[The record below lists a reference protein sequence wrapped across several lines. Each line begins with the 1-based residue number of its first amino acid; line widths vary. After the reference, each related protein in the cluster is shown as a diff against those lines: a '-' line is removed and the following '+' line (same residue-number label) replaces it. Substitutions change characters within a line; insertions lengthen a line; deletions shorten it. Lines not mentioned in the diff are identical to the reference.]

1 MVWGKVSEKFLTLSI
16 LVRGMYEYGTNK
28 IRGCQ

>member
-1 MVWGKVSEKFLTLSI
+1 M
-16 LVRGMYEYGTNK
+16 NK